1 MKIENIRELKVLA
14 LNNQKVYEI
23 LEDSTIGRRK
33 AAELIRSTT
42 GDVVSEKLVRTYRDH
57 RSALTVA
64 ADGTQKWGEFF
75 HDPEMMPQ
83 PAGPAKPMY
92 AIHIQDPKLYAEATE
107 SRLSRYT
114 DKTPVGPLVHIPV
127 YEGDN
132 KYLTGELTF
141 DASTA
146 LGGAAWQNA
155 KKDVPTKRPMTKTSK
170 TIVIM
175 PDVQAPLHDEK
186 LVDKFVQFLADYE
199 PDELA
204 QVGDFTDSTEIS
216 RWVRG
221 KKGEFAGDLQMGL
234 DSGKRVLEKIRDVF
248 SGRFRIVRSNHDD
261 RLELYIAGCAPGLEG
276 LQALTIENLAGFNTY
291 GVEFIR
297 DEVVELTPE
306 ARDPWIMCHGDE
318 GSLNSIAGRTAFNLA
333 KNKFGAN
340 VVCGHTHRA
349 GLTSE
354 SYGYNGKIR
363 DTRHG
368 LEVGHFMD
376 LTKADYLKKKGVAA
390 NWQQSFGILHIH
402 GSKVYPQLVPVDYE
416 GNFSVEGKLY

>member
-1 MKIENIRELKVLA
+1 MKIDTREKLEILASANHKVFD
-14 LNNQKVYEI
+14 I
-23 LEDSTIGRRK
+23 LEDSTVGRKK
-33 AAELIRSTT
+33 AAELITKIAGSH
-42 GDVVSEKLVRTYRDH
+42 VSEKLVRTYRDT
-57 RSALTVA
+57 RKA
-64 ADGTQKWGEFF
+64 
-75 HDPEMMPQ
+75 PEVPMWPQ
-83 PAGPAKPMY
+83 PAGPAVPMY
-92 AIHIQDPKLYAEATE
+92 AIHIEDPELYNAERKRVEEELWGGLETVKAAPNHE
-107 SRLSRYT
+107 LRLT
-114 DKTPVGPLVHIPV
+114 DKAVK
-127 YEGDN
+127 N
-132 KYLTGELTF
+132 
-141 DASTA
+141 
-146 LGGAAWQNA
+146 
-155 KKDVPTKRPMTKTSK
+155 VPHKRPMTKTSK

-186 LVDKFVQFLADYE
+186 LVEKFVQFMADYE

-221 KKGEFAGDLQMGL
+221 KKPEFAGDLQQGL
-234 DSGKRVLEKIRDVF
+234 DTGRYILEKIRDVF
-248 SGRFRIVRSNHDD
+248 DGRFRIVRSNHDD
-261 RLELYIAGCAPGLEG
+261 RLELYIESCAPGFASLRM
-276 LQALTIENLAGFNTY
+276 LTLENLAGFDEFD
-291 GVEFIR
+291 VEFIR

-333 KNKFGAN
+333 KNKFGVN

-363 DTRHG
+363 DTRYG

-402 GSKVYPQLVPVDYE
+402 GSKVYPQLVPVDYD

>member
-1 MKIENIRELKVLA
+1 MKIDNLEKLRIVSQVNQEVFDILA
-14 LNNQKVYEI
+14 
-23 LEDSTIGRRK
+23 DSTIGRKK
-33 AAELIRSTT
+33 AAELVSGIAGTH
-42 GDVVSEKLVRTYRDH
+42 VSEKLVRTWREKRDEVA
-57 RSALTVA
+57 SLTQPV
-64 ADGTQKWGEFF
+64 
-75 HDPEMMPQ
+75 MPKPSV
-83 PAGPAKPMY
+83 PAVPQY
-92 AIHIQDPKLYAEATE
+92 AIHIQDPDLYAQAYPERAV
-107 SRLSRYT
+107 
-114 DKTPVGPLVHIPV
+114 K
-127 YEGDN
+127 N
-132 KYLTGELTF
+132 
-141 DASTA
+141 
-146 LGGAAWQNA
+146 
-155 KKDVPTKRPMTKTSK
+155 VPTKRPMTKTSK

-221 KKGEFAGDLQMGL
+221 KKPEYAGDLQAGL
-234 DSGKRVLEKIRDVF
+234 DSGRYILEKIRDVF

-261 RLELYIAGCAPGLEG
+261 RLELYIESCAPGFASLRM
-276 LQALTIENLAGFNTY
+276 LTLENLAGFDDY

-333 KNKFGAN
+333 KNKFGVN

-363 DTRHG
+363 DTRYG

-402 GSKVYPQLVPVDYE
+402 GSKVYPQLVPVDYD
-416 GNFSVEGKLY
+416 GNFSVEGRLY

>member
-1 MKIENIRELKVLA
+1 MKIDTLEKLQITAAV
-14 LNNQKVYEI
+14 NQKVFDV
-23 LEDSTIGRRK
+23 LNDTTVGRKK
-33 AAELIRSTT
+33 AAEVISKLAGTH
-42 GDVVSEKLVRTYRDH
+42 VSEKLVRTYRD
-57 RSALTVA
+57 RRQEQENSIRLSEPP
-64 ADGTQKWGEFF
+64 QQWGECITE
-75 HDPEMMPQ
+75 PQMPK
-83 PAGPAKPMY
+83 PAGPAVPQY
-92 AIHIQDPKLYAEATE
+92 AIHIQDPDVYAAAYAASDAMAGNHED
-107 SRLSRYT
+107 RLGRYT
-114 DKTPVGPLVHIPV
+114 LNTPVGPV
-127 YEGDN
+127 
-132 KYLTGELTF
+132 
-141 DASTA
+141 TA
-146 LGGAAWQNA
+146 NDVM
-155 KKDVPTKRPMTKTSK
+155 KSVPTKRPMTKTSK

-221 KKGEFAGDLQMGL
+221 KKGEFAGDLQQGL
-234 DSGKRVLEKIRDVF
+234 DSGKRILEKIRDVTDV
-248 SGRFRIVRSNHDD
+248 RFRIVRSNHDD

-276 LQALTIENLAGFNTY
+276 LQALTIENLAGFNEY

-333 KNKFGAN
+333 KNKFGVN

-354 SYGYNGKIR
+354 SYGYNGQIR

-368 LEVGHFMD
+368 MEVGHFMD

-390 NWQQSFGILHIH
+390 NWQQSFGILHVH
-402 GSKVYPQLVPVDYE
+402 GSKVYPQLVPVDYD

>member
-1 MKIENIRELKVLA
+1 MKIDNLEKLRIVSQVNQEVYDILA
-14 LNNQKVYEI
+14 
-23 LEDSTIGRRK
+23 DSSIGRKK
-33 AAELIRSTT
+33 AAELVSGIAGTH
-42 GDVVSEKLVRTYRDH
+42 VSEKLVRTWREKRDEVA
-57 RSALTVA
+57 SLTQPV
-64 ADGTQKWGEFF
+64 
-75 HDPEMMPQ
+75 MPK
-83 PAGPAKPMY
+83 PSGPAVPQY
-92 AIHIQDPKLYAEATE
+92 AIHIQDPELYAGT
-107 SRLSRYT
+107 
-114 DKTPVGPLVHIPV
+114 
-127 YEGDN
+127 N

-141 DASTA
+141 DASTS

-155 KKDVPTKRPMTKTSK
+155 KNVPTKRNVPKTSK
-170 TIVIM
+170 TIVVM

-186 LVDKFVQFLADYE
+186 LVDKFVQFMADYE

-221 KKGEFAGDLQMGL
+221 KKPEFAGDLQAGL
-234 DSGKRVLEKIRDVF
+234 DSGRYILEKIRDVF

-261 RLELYIAGCAPGLEG
+261 RLELYIESCAPGFASLRM
-276 LQALTIENLAGFNTY
+276 LTLENLAGFDEF

-297 DEVVELTPE
+297 DEVVELTPT

-333 KNKFGAN
+333 KNKFGVN

-363 DTRHG
+363 DTRYG

-390 NWQQSFGILHIH
+390 NWQQSFGILHVH
-402 GSKVYPQLVPVDYE
+402 GSKVYPQLVPVDYD
-416 GNFSVEGKLY
+416 GNFSVEGRLY

>member
-1 MKIENIRELKVLA
+1 MKIDNLEKLRIVSQVNQDVYDILA
-14 LNNQKVYEI
+14 
-23 LEDSTIGRRK
+23 DSSIGRKK
-33 AAELIRSTT
+33 AAELVSGLAGTH
-42 GDVVSEKLVRTYRDH
+42 VSEKLVRTWREKQ
-57 RSALTVA
+57 SEVASLTQPV
-64 ADGTQKWGEFF
+64 
-75 HDPEMMPQ
+75 MPK
-83 PAGPAKPMY
+83 PSGPAIPQY
-92 AIHIQDPKLYAEATE
+92 AIHIQDPALYRE
-107 SRLSRYT
+107 SGANHELRLKADGTLRF
-114 DKTPVGPLVHIPV
+114 H
-127 YEGDN
+127 E
-132 KYLTGELTF
+132 
-141 DASTA
+141 
-146 LGGAAWQNA
+146 NA
-155 KKDVPTKRPMTKTSK
+155 KNVPTKRPMTKTSK

-276 LQALTIENLAGFNTY
+276 LQALTIENLAGFNEY

-390 NWQQSFGILHIH
+390 NWQQSFGILHVH
-402 GSKVYPQLVPVDYE
+402 GSKVYPQLVPVDYD

>member
-1 MKIENIRELKVLA
+1 MKIDNLEKLRIVSQVNQDVYDILA
-14 LNNQKVYEI
+14 
-23 LEDSTIGRRK
+23 DSSIGRKK
-33 AAELIRSTT
+33 AAELVSGLAGTH
-42 GDVVSEKLVRTYRDH
+42 VSEKLVRTWREKQ
-57 RSALTVA
+57 SEVASLTHPV
-64 ADGTQKWGEFF
+64 
-75 HDPEMMPQ
+75 MPK
-83 PAGPAKPMY
+83 PSGPAVAQY
-92 AIHIQDPKLYAEATE
+92 AIHIQDPELYNAERDRIARELWGTPNTAT
-107 SRLSRYT
+107 
-114 DKTPVGPLVHIPV
+114 K
-127 YEGDN
+127 N
-132 KYLTGELTF
+132 
-141 DASTA
+141 
-146 LGGAAWQNA
+146 
-155 KKDVPTKRPMTKTSK
+155 VPTKRPMTKTSK

-186 LVDKFVQFLADYE
+186 LVDKFVQFMADYE

-276 LQALTIENLAGFNTY
+276 LQALTIENLAGFNEY

-390 NWQQSFGILHIH
+390 NWQQSFGILHVH
-402 GSKVYPQLVPVDYE
+402 GSKVYPQLVPVDYD

>member
-1 MKIENIRELKVLA
+1 M
-14 LNNQKVYEI
+14 
-23 LEDSTIGRRK
+23 
-33 AAELIRSTT
+33 
-42 GDVVSEKLVRTYRDH
+42 
-57 RSALTVA
+57 
-64 ADGTQKWGEFF
+64 
-75 HDPEMMPQ
+75 
-83 PAGPAKPMY
+83 
-92 AIHIQDPKLYAEATE
+92 
-107 SRLSRYT
+107 
-114 DKTPVGPLVHIPV
+114 
-127 YEGDN
+127 
-132 KYLTGELTF
+132 
-141 DASTA
+141 
-146 LGGAAWQNA
+146 
-155 KKDVPTKRPMTKTSK
+155 KDVPRKRNVAKTSR

-221 KKGEFAGDLQMGL
+221 KKGEFAGDLQFGL
-234 DSGKRVLEKIRDVF
+234 NSGKRILEKIRDVTDV
-248 SGRFRIVRSNHDD
+248 RFRIVRSNHDD

-276 LQALTIENLAGFNTY
+276 LDALTIENLAGFNEFD
-291 GVEFIR
+291 VEFIR

-354 SYGYNGKIR
+354 SYGYNGQIR

-368 LEVGHFMD
+368 MEVGHFMD

-390 NWQQSFGILHIH
+390 NWQQSFGILHVH
-402 GSKVYPQLVPVDYE
+402 GSKVYPQLVTVDYD

>member
-1 MKIENIRELKVLA
+1 MRLENIRELRVLA
-14 LNNQKVYEI
+14 LNNQEVHDI
-23 LEDSTIGRRK
+23 LTDSSIGRRK
-33 AAELIRSTT
+33 AADLIRSTT
-42 GDVVSEKLVRTYRDH
+42 GDVVSEKLVRTWRDNYKTEEVP
-57 RSALTVA
+57 L
-64 ADGTQKWGEFF
+64 ADWELELLGE
-75 HDPEMMPQ
+75 PVMPQ
-83 PAGPAKPMY
+83 PSGPVRAVN
-92 AIHIQDPKLYAEATE
+92 A
-107 SRLSRYT
+107 
-114 DKTPVGPLVHIPV
+114 VHIPDPV
-127 YEGDN
+127 LYRKAIDEVR
-132 KYLTGELTF
+132 
-141 DASTA
+141 
-146 LGGAAWQNA
+146 QNQA
-155 KKDVPTKRPMTKTSK
+155 VKNIPRKRDVPKTSK

-221 KKGEFAGDLQMGL
+221 KKPEFAGDLQAGL
-234 DSGKRVLEKIRDVF
+234 DSGRYILEKIRDVF

-261 RLELYIAGCAPGLEG
+261 RLELYIESCAPGFASLRM
-276 LQALTIENLAGFNTY
+276 LTLENLAGFDDY

-333 KNKFGAN
+333 KNKFGVN

-363 DTRHG
+363 DTRYG

-390 NWQQSFGILHIH
+390 NWQQSFGILHVH
-402 GSKVYPQLVPVDYE
+402 GSKVYPQLVPVDYD